1 MRIATLGSI
10 LFFSAFIPTEAF
22 AHDGLHHHPHGID
35 YGWIIACAVGICG
48 GYALS
53 SVKGWRK

>member
-1 MRIATLGSI
+1 MRIAILG
-10 LFFSAFIPTEAF
+10 LALIPSQAF
-22 AHDGLHHHPHGID
+22 AHDGFHHHPHGID

-53 SVKGWRK
+53 YVKSRRK

>member
-1 MRIATLGSI
+1 MRIVILG
-10 LFFSAFIPTEAF
+10 LAFIPSQVF

-35 YGWIIACAVGICG
+35 YGWIIACAVGVIG

-53 SVKGWRK
+53 HVKGRRK